1 MNKGKSITLLSIIS
15 VIIACVLVMT
25 FIRFPIGVKNY
36 NSLLG
41 AVELDYDLA
50 GGTAYTLTLADDNEE
65 EVGDN
70 IDAVIDTL
78 EYRLDQLGYGVY
90 SVKAIKSLEDG
101 VEDYTIRI
109 ETKST
114 QTLSSDIAV
123 VAAFGELKFFGGA
136 EEHPTTEILDDV
148 NVIKSAKYKGE
159 VTTGQYEVDIEFTKE
174 GYDALIDEIENAGG
188 TFYLKITLGETDG
201 NENILFDSNVSKEY
215 FQKRVMPLYS
225 QSETGARQMALQ
237 VNSGGLQYKYDIS
250 SAVTI
255 TSPYGEDVAL
265 KCAVAIITLA
275 VIIMAV
281 MIILYKGF
289 GVITALASLLF
300 ILAEGWLLLGVPGI
314 VLSMGGVV
322 GIMAATILNAI
333 GMVILASRVKDEFK
347 NSEKT
352 AKAAL
357 SKGFKQALVATIN
370 VNVVAGLFALALL
383 VFAKGAIKGFAIT
396 FGMGAVVALIATLVF
411 TRMFNALIFP
421 LVKNKE
427 TFLGKKAIAE
437 EVAVAEEV

>member
-174 GYDALIDEIENAGG
+174 GYDALIEEIKNAGG